1 MASPFRIKGDFPA
14 MTFAINQLVFRHYLP
29 RPCRAQRSGRLP
41 RIESLE
47 PRTLLSVQF
56 TPAPYAVPGSRPDTP
71 LTAMGTISGT
81 PVEPYVSLNN
91 QDPGQVAVSSQN
103 GVRVTT
109 NDGGN
114 FSNVAA
120 FPVSPSEDTSTTYDG
135 AGRLF

>member
-1 MASPFRIKGDFPA
+1 ML
-14 MTFAINQLVFRHYLP
+14 FAIDRLVFRHYLP

-41 RIESLE
+41 WIEYLE

-71 LTAMGTISGT
+71 LTRMGSFG
-81 PVEPYVSLNN
+81 PVEPNVSLNT

-103 GVRVTT
+103 AIRVTT

-114 FSNVAA
+114 FTNVATL
-120 FPVSPSEDTSTTYDG
+120 PSKMDDG
-135 AGRLF
+135 DRHRDRPD

>member
-1 MASPFRIKGDFPA
+1 MR
-14 MTFAINQLVFRHYLP
+14 FAIDWLVGRHRLS
-29 RPCRAQRSGRLP
+29 RQRRALRHGGLP
-41 RIESLE
+41 RIEALE

-71 LTAMGTISGT
+71 LTAIGMLPGV

-120 FPVSPSEDTSTTYDG
+120 FPVNPTDDTSTTYHG
-135 AGRLF
+135 P